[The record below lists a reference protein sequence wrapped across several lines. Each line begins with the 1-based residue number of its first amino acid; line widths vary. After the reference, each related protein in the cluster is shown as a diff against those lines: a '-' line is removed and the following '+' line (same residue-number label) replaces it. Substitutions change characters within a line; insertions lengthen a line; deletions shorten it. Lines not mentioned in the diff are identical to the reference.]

1 VADGAAPRRELA
13 ARGVTTSEPGY
24 VPATGRTNLNFR
36 DPDGWRLQIVDA
48 RRKAPDP
55 TATR

>member
-1 VADGAAPRRELA
+1 VAAARRELA